1 MPRTSPD
8 FRFPVADALRDSLP
22 LDVRLDA
29 PLGVFGP
36 TDRFRRLAR
45 SQGWKT
51 PRDLVVAGPTN
62 VLAAIR
68 ERRGKAGDLSAIRG
82 RLEAW
87 LGRRWE
93 EVRVE
98 LGFEAHPAPLP
109 PSSPLLRAPLAD
121 LDLAVGVLRVAARLG
136 WKTVGDLVAV
146 PPERFEK
153 FGGVGP
159 VSAARVEAKIAAH
172 LGMPWEAAW
181 RSTRATNVV

>member
-1 MPRTSPD
+1 
-8 FRFPVADALRDSLP
+8 
-22 LDVRLDA
+22 
-29 PLGVFGP
+29 
-36 TDRFRRLAR
+36 LA
-45 SQGWKT
+45 S
-51 PRDLVVAGPTN
+51 
-62 VLAAIR
+62 
-68 ERRGKAGDLSAIRG
+68 
-82 RLEAW
+82 
-87 LGRRWE
+87 
-93 EVRVE
+93 
-98 LGFEAHPAPLP
+98 EAHPAPLP

-181 RSTRATNVV
+181 RSTRATNAV